1 MFNLSDAPVDVYQLS
16 LIQGRV
22 VKQKDSARGNFHVY
36 LDVFSSFKI
45 PLNNDDD
52 DYKEGGCLRA
62 TERIEGET
70 SLPSYR
76 PFYNRFTERER
87 ERGKRERVNDV
98 FTTVLWSL
106 RRSPP
111 SLPCSRVDLSFRRPS
126 VRPSDGERAVR
137 KMALAPDSVG

>member
-1 MFNLSDAPVDVYQLS
+1 M
-16 LIQGRV
+16 
-22 VKQKDSARGNFHVY
+22 Y

-70 SLPSYR
+70 SLPSFL
-76 PFYNRFTERER
+76 PSFYNRFTERER

-98 FTTVLWSL
+98 FTAVRWSL

-111 SLPCSRVDLSFRRPS
+111 SLPRSRVDLSFRRPS
-126 VRPSDGERAVR
+126 DGERTVR

>member
-36 LDVFSSFKI
+36 LDVFSSFKV

-70 SLPSYR
+70 SLPSCL
-76 PFYNRFTERER
+76 PFITA
-87 ERGKRERVNDV
+87 
-98 FTTVLWSL
+98 
-106 RRSPP
+106 
-111 SLPCSRVDLSFRRPS
+111 SRNES
-126 VRPSDGERAVR
+126 E
-137 KMALAPDSVG
+137 

>member
-1 MFNLSDAPVDVYQLS
+1 M
-16 LIQGRV
+16 
-22 VKQKDSARGNFHVY
+22 Y

-70 SLPSYR
+70 SLPSCL
-76 PFYNRFTERER
+76 PFITASRNESEGGEREK
-87 ERGKRERVNDV
+87 ESMTFSPQFVG
-98 FTTVLWSL
+98 
-106 RRSPP
+106 RSVAP
-111 SLPCSRVDLSFRRPS
+111 LPRSRVDLSFRRPS
-126 VRPSDGERAVR
+126 VRPMANKRCV